1 MADRAVLFIDGN
13 NWYHALRDHG
23 VINQK
28 RLDYAR
34 ISEKLTGP
42 RDWLGTRYYVGR
54 VQQPGNT
61 RLYAEQRQ
69 FLAQLEQT
77 DGRISTHLGRLE
89 QRPDDNPAAR
99 ELLSYLAN
107 LPRRIDSDVYRGLMR
122 IATGHRRQTVT
133 IEKAVDVMLAV
144 DLVVMAE
151 RDEFDAAYVLSAD
164 GDFTPAVAAVR
175 ANEKKVY
182 AVSMQR
188 GRQLAA
194 TANSFITLPRDWFDD
209 CYL

>member
-54 VQQPGNT
+54 VQQRGNT

-77 DGRISTHLGRLE
+77 DRRISTHLGRLE

-107 LPRRIDSDVYRGLMR
+107 LPRRIDSDVYRDLME
-122 IATGHRRQTVT
+122 IAKTHERRTVT
-133 IEKAVDVMLAV
+133 VEKAVDVMLAV

-164 GDFTPAVAAVR
+164 GDFTPAVGR
-175 ANEKKVY
+175 FTHTKRRCTRSQCNEANNWP
-182 AVSMQR
+182 QR
-188 GRQLAA
+188 
-194 TANSFITLPRDWFDD
+194 
-209 CYL
+209 